1 MSFNIQENCGL
12 SAGRI
17 NATIIMKNG
26 DINIHQIPLCDNLAD
41 FFTKS
46 LASRTFGQL
55 IQKIGRCRL
64 RDGCMVEGEK

>member
-17 NATIIMKNG
+17 NTTIIMKND
-26 DINIHQIPLCDNLAD
+26 DINIHQIHLCDNLAD
-41 FFTKS
+41 FFTKP

-55 IQKIGRCRL
+55 IQKIGRRHL
-64 RDGCMVEGEK
+64 RDGCIVEGEK